1 MHTFGFTGQLYI
13 VLKKVCKKYYVPNK
27 NFYDH
32 FITDPEAHFNVNA
45 NILAKYEVKQEN

>member
-13 VLKKVCKKYYVPNK
+13 VLKKVCKKYVPNK
-27 NFYDH
+27 NFNDR
-32 FITDPEAHFNVNA
+32 FITDPQAHFNVNA